1 VDVILTDISMP
12 GMSGWD
18 VAAECQRRFP
28 RVPLGFVTGWGD
40 RLDPEET
47 LRSGVR
53 FVLSKPFAPVD
64 LQSLVAGVLS
74 PGAGT

>member
-1 VDVILTDISMP
+1 VILADVSMP

-18 VAAECQRRFP
+18 VAAACRRRFP

-40 RLDPEET
+40 RLDPEEVS
-47 LRSGVR
+47 RSGVR

-64 LQSLVAGVLS
+64 LQSLVAGVLL
-74 PGAGT
+74 PTGTT